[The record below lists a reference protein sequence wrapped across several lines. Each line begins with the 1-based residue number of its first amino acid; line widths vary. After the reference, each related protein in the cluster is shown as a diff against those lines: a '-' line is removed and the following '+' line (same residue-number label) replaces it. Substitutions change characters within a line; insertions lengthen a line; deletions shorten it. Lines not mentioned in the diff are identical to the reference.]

1 MSETLTRADIIRE
14 ISEKTKSGN
23 IRAKYYVEV
32 ILRLM
37 LAAIKEERH
46 LLISG
51 FGTFAS
57 YKKEN
62 RPGRNPRTGQPIT
75 LAGQYVVAFRVSKGF
90 RRKLN
95 QSS

>member
-1 MSETLTRADIIRE
+1 MCKTLTRADIIRE
-14 ISEKTKSGN
+14 ISEKSKIGHLQS
-23 IRAKYYVEV
+23 KYYVEV
-32 ILRLM
+32 ILRIM
-37 LAAIKEERH
+37 LAAIKEEQH

-51 FGTFAS
+51 FGTFTS

-75 LAGQYVVAFRVSKGF
+75 LQGQHVVVFRVSKGF
-90 RRKLN
+90 RQELN